1 MESKVKKITFSLLI
15 FFYSSLSFS
24 IDLIP
29 ERRKSQNPTESAHL
43 FVPLPYNKPGVGSG
57 IAILGTMS
65 NILATTA
72 DLSLIAVTGDAEG
85 LIINGSEV
93 PLITERLFLNFTFQD
108 VSRASINNYSI
119 RGINGSDKNDYT
131 ILDLSGAKENRAG
144 LNLTFYE
151 RRLNFIYSY
160 SDFEYKIDAI
170 RDNDGKL
177 ITKFAKAFVNT
188 GNNERFGFLLDL
200 TDDYLDAKK
209 GIRLEIG
216 YKDNKAA
223 SIREPD
229 FYTLNFN
236 LLGYIPFRS
245 SDTLVLNY
253 YQSDANVKRQGDI
266 DPDNIRAELNSGC
279 APSDS
284 VCLSTEQKLVNNIIS
299 GRTYGTSSSLGGDLR
314 LRSFSQ
320 GRYQGAHTAF
330 LGFEYR
336 WNISSEVK
344 PFNYLFWKDVCTG
357 IQIAFFGELGS
368 VSEKATE
375 LWNEKRHSVGAGIRL
390 VAASGAVYRA
400 DYAIGD
406 EGSELIVI
414 FNYPWE

>member
-1 MESKVKKITFSLLI
+1 MKKITLFLIVFS
-15 FFYSSLSFS
+15 YSSFSFS
-24 IDLIP
+24 IDLIT
-29 ERRKSQNPTESAHL
+29 ERRKDQNPTESAHL
-43 FVPLPYNKPGVGSG
+43 FVPLPYSKPGIGDG
-57 IAILGTMS
+57 FAILGTMS
-65 NILATTA
+65 NVLETTA
-72 DLSLIAVTGDAEG
+72 DISLVAVTGDAEG
-85 LIINGSEV
+85 IIVNGSEV
-93 PLITERLFLNFTFQD
+93 PLFRERLFLNFTFQD
-108 VSRASINNYSI
+108 VSRASVNNYSI
-119 RGINGSDKNDYT
+119 RGINGSNKNDYT
-131 ILDLSGAKENRAG
+131 ILDLSGAKSNRAG
-144 LNLTFYE
+144 LNLTFYD
-151 RRLNFIYSY
+151 RRLNFLYSY

-177 ITKFAKAFVNT
+177 ISKFDKSFVST

-209 GIRLEIG
+209 GVRLEIG
-216 YKDNKAA
+216 YQDNKAV

-229 FYTLNFN
+229 YYTLNLN
-236 LLGYIPFRS
+236 LLGYIPFRGA
-245 SDTLVLNY
+245 DTLVLNY
-253 YQSDANVKRQGDI
+253 YQSDANVKRQGDVN
-266 DPDNIRAELNSGC
+266 PANIRTELNSGC

-284 VCLSTEQKLVNNIIS
+284 VCLSEEQKLVNNIIS
-299 GRTYGTSSSLGGDLR
+299 GRKYGTSSSLGGDLR

-330 LGFEYR
+330 VGFEYR

-344 PFNYLFWKDVCTG
+344 PFNYLFWKDVRTG
-357 IQIAFFGELGS
+357 IQVAFFGELGS

-375 LWNEKRHSVGAGIRL
+375 LWNEKRHSVGAGVRL

-400 DYAIGD
+400 DYAFGD